1 MPSFALRLS
10 LLSFP
15 KWKMIKLKA
24 LQQIPN
30 IQTYIF
36 LVPHHFLTVK
46 YFESIDEYG
55 LINVRLILLG

>member
-36 LVPHHFLTVK
+36 LVPQHFLTVK
-46 YFESIDEYG
+46 YFESIDE
-55 LINVRLILLG
+55 